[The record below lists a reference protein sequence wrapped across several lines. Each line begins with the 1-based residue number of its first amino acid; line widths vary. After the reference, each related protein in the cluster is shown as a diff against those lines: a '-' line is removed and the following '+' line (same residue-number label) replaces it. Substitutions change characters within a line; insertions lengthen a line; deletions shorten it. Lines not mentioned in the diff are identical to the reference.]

1 MEKQAFNTK
10 NIPKKIERSNSSIAV
25 FSRDRINSLKVL
37 KSMYYMQVKYLMVFG
52 VAVAA
57 GN

>member
-1 MEKQAFNTK
+1 MEKQGFNPK
-10 NIPKKIERSNSSIAV
+10 NILKKIERSNSSIAV
-25 FSRDRINSLKVL
+25 FNRGRINSLKVL
-37 KSMYYMQVKYLMVFG
+37 KSVYYMQVKYLMVFG